1 MKDGDY
7 IVGINDED
15 VKWSPHDQVV
25 NLIKRSGNCL
35 KLRLVTPLDK
45 KESHKISDNN
55 SSALKIRGSSSPTSS
70 ASSTSGHS
78 SGGISA
84 GLNGPSSF
92 SQPSAGELSSS
103 PASSVTSG
111 STRSHHGHK
120 DEKSKTS
127 TTTQSNGNW
136 NPFKKGSNHHQ
147 LNKPLYH
154 INDNIILR

>member
-7 IVGINDED
+7 IVAINEQD

-25 NLIKRSGNCL
+25 NLIKRSGNSL

-45 KESHKISDNN
+45 KEISKMVSEATTTT
-55 SSALKIRGSSSPTSS
+55 SSKTTTTVRGSSSPTSS

-78 SGGISA
+78 SGGVSGGGIM
-84 GLNGPSSF
+84 PSTF
-92 SQPSAGELSSS
+92 SHPSGEELSSS

-111 STRSHHGHK
+111 STRSHATPDKKSQTNLSHG
-120 DEKSKTS
+120 S
-127 TTTQSNGNW
+127 W
-136 NPFKKGSNHHQ
+136 NPFKKPVKSHHIV
-147 LNKPLYH
+147 